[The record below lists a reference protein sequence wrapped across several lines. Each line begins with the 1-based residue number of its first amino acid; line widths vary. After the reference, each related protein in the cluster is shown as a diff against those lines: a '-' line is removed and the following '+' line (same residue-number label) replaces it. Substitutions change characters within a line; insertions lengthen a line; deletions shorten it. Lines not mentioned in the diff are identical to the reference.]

1 MPTNLARGGG
11 KALKSEVK
19 GVKELERKLKQL
31 ATTNPGLTT
40 AIRILVGNASAEV
53 RNEMKRRAISAGWAN
68 QAIFAQGA
76 NGKRKAMSGQTV
88 IDIMFASA
96 RPAPGDNPR
105 RRISGMAG
113 VSKRR
118 SMVEWIAGRVGPFSW
133 PTRTPR
139 RVKAGNP
146 VAESFATMLEFG
158 TTRMKPRPAI
168 VPAIQAARSRVV
180 ATLTEG
186 YNDLLAKYSK

>member
-1 MPTNLARGGG
+1 MAALKVPNIARGGKG
-11 KALKSEVK
+11 LRSEVR

-40 AIRILVGNASAEV
+40 AIRVLVGQASADV
-53 RNEMKRRAISAGWAN
+53 RNEMKSRAISAGWASKS
-68 QAIFAQGA
+68 IST
-76 NGKRKAMSGQTV
+76 RKGTVLATGQEV
-88 IDIMFASA
+88 IDSMFASA
-96 RPAPGDNPR
+96 RPAPGDDPR
-105 RRISGMAG
+105 RRVSGLAG

-118 SMVEWIAGRVGPFSW
+118 SMVEWIAGRVGPQSW

-139 RVKAGNP
+139 RVKAGGL
-146 VAESFATMLEFG
+146 VAEAFATMLEFG

-168 VPAIQAARSRVV
+168 VPAIQAARGRVV

-186 YNDLLAKYSK
+186 YNDLLVKYSK